1 MSNGQLETVDFLLS
15 RAARLDKAGAERR
28 RVPKNHENHRKT
40 PEKAEKHAEN
50 HEKILKNPPKR
61 HRPRPKRQPPG
72 DGRPS
77 GAFREV
83 VEVQHAA
90 AVAGVDLRGQRPLEG
105 HLASPEVAVLGRFL
119 EKIDEKTMKHDENP

>member
-1 MSNGQLETVDFLLS
+1 M
-15 RAARLDKAGAERR
+15 
-28 RVPKNHENHRKT
+28 
-40 PEKAEKHAEN
+40 
-50 HEKILKNPPKR
+50 KNPPKR

-72 DGRPS
+72 NGRPS

-119 EKIDEKTMKHDENP
+119 EKIDEKNDENDENPRLWCHFHGILMDFGAPRTPRRGLGARRSAAHCS